1 MVDVEVVE
9 EIEKKIKKL
18 IGCKY
23 VRLVDRGN
31 SAIFIALSVAK
42 QKGFENV
49 LIPDQGGWLTYLQ
62 FPKKVGFGLER
73 VKTEY
78 GLIDSKNLK
87 EKSGCLLYQNLA
99 GYFAEQQV
107 KKIYK
112 VCKGKNFV
120 ILDICSIGGR
130 FKRVADIFIGSFG
143 RWKVVDAGYGG
154 FIGTNDERLFSL
166 IKGFE
171 GYDFDENNSEI
182 LLEKLKGAKKRLK
195 WLYDKNKKVKKDL
208 KGFNVIHRGD
218 KGINVVVKYC
228 CEEEKQ
234 KILKY
239 CNKHDYQYTL
249 CPRYIR
255 VKDEA
260 ISIEIKRLEK
270 N

>member
-1 MVDVEVVE
+1 MKRAGCRMMLFGIESADEGILKTIGKGITPDVMRRGA
-9 EIEKKIKKL
+9 KIAT
-18 IGCKY
+18 
-23 VRLVDRGN
+23 D
-31 SAIFIALSVAK
+31 A
-42 QKGFENV
+42 
-49 LIPDQGGWLTYLQ
+49 
-62 FPKKVGFGLER
+62 GLE
-73 VKTEY
+73 VF
-78 GLIDSKNLK
+78 S
-87 EKSGCLLYQNLA
+87 
-99 GYFAEQQV
+99 
-107 KKIYK
+107 
-112 VCKGKNFV
+112 
-120 ILDICSIGGR
+120 
-130 FKRVADIFIGSFG
+130 
-143 RWKVVDAGYGG
+143 
-154 FIGTNDERLFSL
+154 GTNDGGLFSL

-171 GYDFDENNSEI
+171 GYGFDENNSEI